1 MKKMPDEMYLR
12 GVKFAIREIM
22 NLGLLMKEDKKTID
36 ANIILQA
43 FYNNAVDFCDYG
55 SAGLVRYYEWDKNH
69 KPTKAM
75 YFGGNLQDFKSK
87 AKSVIINYLMDKE
100 EK

>member
-1 MKKMPDEMYLR
+1 MKNMPNEMYLK

-55 SAGLVRYYEWDKNH
+55 SAGLIRYYEWDKKH
-69 KPTKAM
+69 KPTKAV
-75 YFGGNLQDFKSK
+75 YYGGSLQDFKK
-87 AKSVIINYLMDKE
+87 EARTTIINYLMNKE
-100 EK
+100 V